1 MFRLRGLR
9 ALGVLGALACLM
21 ASESARA
28 DERSEARRH
37 FDAGMALIRAGRYL
51 PGIAELER
59 ANTILPHPS
68 VRYNIARAYAD
79 AGLFEEA
86 VAAFRAYLAREP
98 EDRASVGR
106 ELAELEKQVETT
118 RRGDRGDGRTLDGSC
133 PSPSDAAPSDAAP
146 RDARPTDGAP
156 SEGRASPAE
165 PVKRPP
171 RKTREDERRDDAY
184 REEVVTA
191 SRRAQSPL
199 DAPNSITV
207 ITRQD
212 IQLSGLT
219 RIPELLRRVAGMDVM
234 QITGGDANVS
244 VRGENGRLSNKLLV
258 LIDGNIVKSD
268 LLGATFWESLMIGVD
283 QIERI
288 EVVRGPGSSIYGADA
303 FSGVVNILTIAPGE
317 GKSGGR
323 AGFGE
328 DGQVYGSA
336 WASMRKGDF
345 AFHASTGYTRY
356 SRWTREVVA
365 GRSDVTQADADPNL
379 GAENLRFA
387 LRSSLRLGK
396 ERSLEV
402 GGGFARATLDIYGI
416 GPFND
421 YAVRTDFGDAT
432 VAFRSPHLVAK
443 ARYSYLGALAQANH
457 AYLGHSRYEAL
468 PRQQGLDVNVDL
480 MRTFRAPSWLTQSVV
495 GGVGYRLKKVDWSY
509 LTDVVPLEH
518 HVGVFAQDALR
529 FGERLG
535 LTLSGRLDWVPALRT
550 VVPSARA
557 TFLAAPD
564 SARRQA
570 LKASFA
576 TAFRSPTMLEAY
588 LDLPVQLQ
596 LSGLEVQSSSAR
608 DDDPSFRLGPEKIL
622 AVELQYQNQASDD
635 VQLEVAGYYHRIQDR
650 IQLAQPRRSTLSELS
665 GGVGGYNAETGRYR
679 VASGGWENSCGVDH
693 VVGGE
698 AGGRYLGVEG
708 LDLFANYAVNVSF
721 RERSSSC
728 ADPGDQRTSQ
738 HKVNAG
744 AQVRTRFGL
753 NGEVT
758 FHYQTSQLWSER
770 IATATGLTSQS
781 FPLPAYHLLN
791 ARVGYA
797 LPPSRR
803 AEFSAVIWNALADV
817 FEPAPQM
824 HPFGNRVGRR
834 VMGFFSYQ
842 L

>member
-1 MFRLRGLR
+1 MLVC
-9 ALGVLGALACLM
+9 AALAG
-21 ASESARA
+21 EARA

-37 FDAGMALIRAGRYL
+37 FEAGMAQIRAGRYL

-79 AGLFEEA
+79 AGLLEEA
-86 VAAFRAYLAREP
+86 VTAFRAYLARDP
-98 EDRASVGR
+98 EDRAAVAH
-106 ELAELEKQVETT
+106 ELAELEGQIAET
-118 RRGDRGDGRTLDGSC
+118 RRAKESAPGNSAGCDTADATADIAAKPATSASQKPRVARG
-133 PSPSDAAPSDAAP
+133 
-146 RDARPTDGAP
+146 
-156 SEGRASPAE
+156 
-165 PVKRPP
+165 
-171 RKTREDERRDDAY
+171 DERRDDAY

-212 IQLSGLT
+212 IHLSGIT

-244 VRGENGRLSNKLLV
+244 MRGQNGRLSNKLLV
-258 LIDGNIVKSD
+258 LIDGNIVKTD

-303 FSGVVNILTIAPGE
+303 FSGVVNILTIPPGE
-317 GKSGGR
+317 GTSGGR

-328 DGQVYGSA
+328 QGQAYASA
-336 WASMRKGDF
+336 WASQRQGDF

-356 SRWTREVVA
+356 PRWTREVA
-365 GRSDVTQADADPNL
+365 PGRSDVTLADADPNL

-387 LRSSLRLGK
+387 LRTSLRLD
-396 ERSLEV
+396 RDSSLEV
-402 GGGFARATLDIYGI
+402 GGGFARSTLDIYGI

-421 YAVRTDFGDAT
+421 YAVRADFGDAT
-432 VAFRSPHLVAK
+432 VAFRSRHVVAK
-443 ARYSYLGALAQANH
+443 ARYNYLGALARQNH
-457 AYLGHSRYEAL
+457 AYLGHSLYEAT

-480 MRTFRAPSWLTQSVV
+480 MNVFRGPRGLTQNVI

-509 LTDVVPLEH
+509 LADDVPIEH
-518 HVGVFAQDALR
+518 HVGAFVQDALR
-529 FGERLG
+529 FGERFG
-535 LTLSGRLDWVPALRT
+535 ATVSGRLDWVPALRT

-557 TFLAAPD
+557 TLLATPD

-570 LKASFA
+570 IKASFA

-588 LDLPVQLQ
+588 LDLPIQLQ

-608 DDDPSFRLGPEKIL
+608 DDDPSFRLRPEKIL
-622 AVELQYQNQASDD
+622 AAELQYQNQSSDD
-635 VQLEVAGYYHRIQDR
+635 VQLEVAAYYHRISER
-650 IQLAQPRRSTLSELS
+650 IQLAPPRRSTLSDLS
-665 GGVGGYNAETGRYR
+665 GGLSGFDPETGRYR
-679 VASGGWENSCGVDH
+679 VGSSGWENSCGIDH

-698 AGGRYLGVEG
+698 IGGRFVGVEG
-708 LDLFANYAVNVSF
+708 LDLFANYAVNVSL
-721 RERSSSC
+721 RERAEAC

-744 AQVRTRFGL
+744 AQLRTRFGL
-753 NGEVT
+753 NGEIT
-758 FHYQTSQLWSER
+758 FHYQSSQRWSEQ
-770 IATATGLTSQS
+770 IATATAIETPS
-781 FPLPAYHLLN
+781 FPLAGYHLLHG
-791 ARVGYA
+791 RVGYA

-803 AEFSAVIWNALADV
+803 AEVSVVVWNALAGL
-817 FEPAPQM
+817 FEPPPQM
-824 HPFGNRVGRR
+824 HPFGNRVGRSI
-834 VMGFFSYQ
+834 MGFFSFR